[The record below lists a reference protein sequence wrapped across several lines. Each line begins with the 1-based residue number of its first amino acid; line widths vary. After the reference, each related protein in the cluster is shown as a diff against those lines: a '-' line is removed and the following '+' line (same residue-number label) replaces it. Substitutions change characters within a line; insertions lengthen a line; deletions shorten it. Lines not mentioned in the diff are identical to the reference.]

1 MPRCRA
7 PVLLAAC
14 LLALALDA
22 CAGAPPPR
30 PAAAPAP
37 GPASAR
43 SSIVVVPQVMRG
55 AGLDGVIG
63 ETGAALTRRLGT
75 PRLTLAEGDAR
86 KLQFAGPTCVLDIYL
101 YPLRAGAEPTAT
113 HLAARQRQG
122 GAPRDPAD
130 CLRELERR

>member
-1 MPRCRA
+1 MLPCRA
-7 PVLLAAC
+7 LALLAAC
-14 LLALALDA
+14 PLALAA

-30 PAAAPAP
+30 PAAPAP
-37 GPASAR
+37 GVAGAR

-75 PRLTLAEGDAR
+75 PRLTLTEGDAR
-86 KLQFAGPTCVLDIYL
+86 KLQFAGPSCVLDIYL